1 MNEPKWRTSSYSAQE
16 GGQCVQLA
24 DLSTAIG
31 VRDSKNL
38 TQGHLEVTRT
48 ELGKLV
54 SRIKAEQ
61 N

>member
-16 GGQCVQLA
+16 GGQCVELA
-24 DLSTAIG
+24 ALNTVVG

-38 TQGHLEVTRT
+38 AQGHLEVSRA

-54 SRIKAEQ
+54 SRIKRD
-61 N
+61 